1 MGVVVVDVEEGE
13 RRWER
18 LRRAGEEGWDG
29 FGLRGKRWVI
39 SQIRP
44 KNFIRQ
50 KRRNQIII

>member
-1 MGVVVVDVEEGE
+1 MVVDVEEGE